1 MKGFFIFGNNLDFE
15 SIILKTNERITGM
28 TLEKPAKN
36 FEGCEKPSE
45 SEIVGRITMLL
56 AAKRTSLA
64 VLRTGIAILTLPFSV
79 VTVLIATSKSYEFT
93 ENLLFIIP
101 LMMLNTLLVVLSIY
115 LMTRSILRIHN
126 IDVLIHKLKEEDP
139 QVMKTTD
146 WEHEL
151 TDIK

>member
-1 MKGFFIFGNNLDFE
+1 MD
-15 SIILKTNERITGM
+15 
-28 TLEKPAKN
+28 KPAKN
-36 FEGCEKPSE
+36 FKGCEKPNE
-45 SEIVGRITMLL
+45 SEIIGRITMLL

-101 LMMLNTLLVVLSIY
+101 LMALNTLLVALSMY
-115 LMTRSILRIHN
+115 LMARSILRIHK
-126 IDVLIHKLKEEDP
+126 IDILITKLKEEDP

-151 TDIK
+151 TDVK